1 MSYIILSVQSYYLW
15 TLYWVNFIFESN
27 SDHQHFDQRKLVKV
41 LYDYEPE
48 DDDELKIE
56 AGDYVE
62 VIANVIK
69 LLITKLNT

>member
-1 MSYIILSVQSYYLW
+1 MYL
-15 TLYWVNFIFESN
+15 VNFIFESN
-27 SDHQHFDQRKLVKV
+27 SDHRHSDQRKRVKV
-41 LYDYEPE
+41 LCDYEPE

-62 VIANVIK
+62 EIANVIK